1 MFAFL
6 QTVLWVGLIVWCLLR
21 FEKSISAVV
30 AAITK
35 RIQDGDELAAPG
47 GFRIGMRQ
55 TPVEAQKNRLQDEA
69 KELIQTLSTDSEWR
83 AADPQECE
91 AADELKSERPSLKVA
106 LEAAV
111 RDVADAQT
119 LGLNWLG
126 MVTGGQVVA
135 NLTIGNVAFDGLL
148 RGADGKSQSPV
159 LIKLVNRVS
168 QVADLVK
175 QVENWTAAE
184 ARSDRYVPLP
194 LTVLMVTTE
203 RVGAGASLWE
213 HVPPSARAA
222 ATWYQIDLA
231 QLRATYGFAP

>member
-55 TPVEAQKNRLQDEA
+55 TPAEEQKHKLQEEA
-69 KELIQTLSTDSEWR
+69 KELVQTLSTESE
-83 AADPQECE
+83 ANANDPHKCQQGD
-91 AADELKSERPSLKVA
+91 AERPSVKDA

-111 RDVADAQT
+111 RDVSDAQT

-126 MVTGGQVVA
+126 MVTGGQVVP
-135 NLTIGNVAFDGLL
+135 NLTIGGVAFDGLL
-148 RGADGKSQSPV
+148 RGFDGKSQSPV
-159 LIKLVNRVS
+159 LIKLINSVT
-168 QVADLVK
+168 QVMDVVK
-175 QVENWTAAE
+175 QVENWTTVEAAS
-184 ARSDRYVPLP
+184 AQYVPLP
-194 LTVLMVTTE
+194 ITVLMVTTE
-203 RVGAGASLWE
+203 RVDAETRLWD

-222 ATWYQIDLA
+222 ATWYQVDLN
-231 QLRATYGFAP
+231 QLRATYGFIP